1 MPLFVLNCTDRE
13 GTLEKRL
20 ATRPAHLARLQQL
33 DAEGRLILAG
43 AMPKDP
49 SNPQAGFYGSTMIVD
64 FDSREALD
72 AWLQDEPFLKEGVYS
87 HIDVKP
93 FNKAFP
99 QG

>member
-1 MPLFVLNCTDRE
+1 MPLFVLSCTDRE

-33 DAEGRLILAG
+33 DAEGRLIVAG

-49 SNPQAGFYGSTMIVD
+49 INPQAGFYGSTMIVD

>member
-1 MPLFVLNCTDRE
+1 MPLFVVSCTDRE
-13 GTLEKRL
+13 GTVEKRL
-20 ATRPAHLARLQQL
+20 AVRPQHLARLEQL
-33 DAEGRLILAG
+33 DAEGRLIVAG

-49 SNPQAGFYGSTMIVD
+49 SNPQAGFYGSTIIVD
-64 FDSREALD
+64 FETREALD

-99 QG
+99 KG

>member
-1 MPLFVLNCTDRE
+1 MPLFVVSCTDHE
-13 GTLEKRL
+13 GTVEKRL
-20 ATRPAHLARLQQL
+20 ATRPQHIARLQKL
-33 DAEGRLILAG
+33 NNEGRLIVAG

-49 SNPQAGFYGSTMIVD
+49 SNPQAGFYGSTIIVD
-64 FDSREALD
+64 FETREALD
-72 AWLQDEPFLKEGVYS
+72 TWLQEEPFLKEGVYS

>member
-1 MPLFVLNCTDRE
+1 MPLFVLSCTDRE

-33 DAEGRLILAG
+33 DAEGRLMVAG

>member
-1 MPLFVLNCTDRE
+1 MPLFVLSCTDRE

-33 DAEGRLILAG
+33 DAEGRLIVAG

-87 HIDVKP
+87 HIDVKS